1 MEMYA
6 FIHYSLNTI
15 TDQEWGYGNEELS
28 LFNPQHL
35 DCRQWV
41 RSCKEAGMKGII
53 FTAKHHCGFCMWPS
67 AYTDYSVK
75 NTPWKDGK
83 GDVIRELA
91 EACRE
96 YGLKLGIYLSP
107 WDRNH
112 PDYGRPEYIT
122 YFRNQLK
129 ELLTQYGDIYE
140 IWFDG
145 ANGGNGW
152 YGGADEVRQID
163 RSTYYDWKE
172 TYRLIREWQ
181 PEIIIW
187 NDGGERGDLRWVGT
201 EAGFIGET
209 NWSLLNREGDV
220 PYNELHYG
228 LENGD
233 TWVPGETNTSI
244 RPGWFYHDSENGH
257 VKSLSKLMETYYKSV
272 GRNSTLI
279 LNFPIDKD
287 GLIHAEDSIRGA
299 AFYSMVRQIFEH
311 PLKAK
316 RRLGPSVSTLTFSE
330 PTTFNRLLISEDIRK
345 GQQVKAFKVEALTEG
360 QWVELQDIISEEPE
374 RSMTTIGRK
383 RILCFPDTK
392 AEQIRLTI
400 LDSKATPVISDLN
413 AYLAP
418 AIDADNPD
426 NGEKKSSQYYV
437 FFPGSGSPVQSMF
450 IGLGKDMT
458 IRQFRFL
465 PAQET
470 KEGMPLDYT
479 LTLSADNGK
488 NWTVIAQGEFS
499 NIVNNPIWQTIN
511 CTPATGSLLR
521 LDCSRITS
529 GNRIFYSD
537 IEVIE

>member
-1 MEMYA
+1 M
-6 FIHYSLNTI
+6 
-15 TDQEWGYGNEELS
+15 
-28 LFNPQHL
+28 
-35 DCRQWV
+35 
-41 RSCKEAGMKGII
+41 
-53 FTAKHHCGFCMWPS
+53 
-67 AYTDYSVK
+67 
-75 NTPWKDGK
+75 
-83 GDVIRELA
+83 
-91 EACRE
+91 
-96 YGLKLGIYLSP
+96 
-107 WDRNH
+107 
-112 PDYGRPEYIT
+112 
-122 YFRNQLK
+122 
-129 ELLTQYGDIYE
+129 
-140 IWFDG
+140 
-145 ANGGNGW
+145 
-152 YGGADEVRQID
+152 
-163 RSTYYDWKE
+163 
-172 TYRLIREWQ
+172 
-181 PEIIIW
+181 
-187 NDGGERGDLRWVGT
+187 GT

-330 PTTFNRLLISEDIRK
+330 PTTFNRLLISEDRRK

-437 FFPGSGSPVQSMF
+437 FFPGSGSPVQSMG